1 MKLLACA
8 AMLGGVLVVLSAGTG
23 PRSPGALHG
32 RVLASRV
39 TLPSPLGEPPM
50 AGPHTRPRTDI
61 SDAALT
67 QVVQRNCV
75 LCHNDAMLTAGLSLQ
90 SFDVA
95 EAAASAP
102 VAEKMIAKLRA
113 EMMPPPGAPRPGGDT
128 LTALAETLEARIDRA
143 AARAPNPGDRS
154 FQRLNRAEYEASIR
168 DLLGLEIES
177 AAFLPLDTKS
187 ENFDNVAAVQG
198 LSPTLLDAY
207 LNAAA
212 EVTRLAFGNRDA
224 PPADVTYSVSGYAS
238 QLERVDGAPFGT
250 RGGISVIHNFPAD
263 GEYEFRVTFA
273 HTTVGNAFSGKD
285 ARFEQVE
292 ISIDGERLAL
302 LDVDQWLTVAS
313 PEGISM
319 RTEPIFVRAGPQRLT
334 AAFVRRTEGP
344 VEDLLRPHDWSM
356 ADRHTALGARGLTF
370 LPHLEHLIVGGPHRS
385 TGVSD
390 TPVRRRIFSCRPLAA
405 EEERP
410 CAERIVMRL
419 GSLAYRRPLA
429 LRDIE
434 GLMTF
439 YDQGARAGGFEEG
452 VRTSVQAILAS
463 PHFYFRLEAE
473 PEGVAP
479 GEAYE
484 IDDFA
489 LASRL
494 SFFLWGTPPDGELLS
509 LAGRRALSDERTLE
523 RQVARMLADPRAAA
537 LATRFAGQWL
547 RLQDLQKVV
556 PHVYW
561 YPDYDQQVAD
571 AMRRETELFFDHLVR
586 EDRSLLE
593 LFTADY
599 TFVNERLASHY
610 GIPDVAGPA
619 FRRVSYPDDTRR
631 GILGHG
637 SVLVQTSLAS
647 RTSPVLRGKWVMEVL
662 LGTPPPPP
670 PPGVPDLEE
679 TQGDQG
685 GRAITTRERMEIHRR
700 SEQCRSCHLYMDPM
714 GLALDNFDLTGR
726 WRTRENGMAL
736 DTRGQMYDGTPV
748 ASAADLRAALLAR
761 PIPLVRNFTK
771 NLMAYALGRGVE
783 WYDMPAVRRIAADA
797 EREGYRMSS
806 FVMGVVKSDAFRMRR
821 AAAERGGAQ

>member
-1 MKLLACA
+1 
-8 AMLGGVLVVLSAGTG
+8 
-23 PRSPGALHG
+23 
-32 RVLASRV
+32 
-39 TLPSPLGEPPM
+39 
-50 AGPHTRPRTDI
+50 
-61 SDAALT
+61 
-67 QVVQRNCV
+67 
-75 LCHNDAMLTAGLSLQ
+75 
-90 SFDVA
+90 
-95 EAAASAP
+95 
-102 VAEKMIAKLRA
+102 
-113 EMMPPPGAPRPGGDT
+113 
-128 LTALAETLEARIDRA
+128 
-143 AARAPNPGDRS
+143 
-154 FQRLNRAEYEASIR
+154 
-168 DLLGLEIES
+168 
-177 AAFLPLDTKS
+177 
-187 ENFDNVAAVQG
+187 
-198 LSPTLLDAY
+198 
-207 LNAAA
+207 
-212 EVTRLAFGNRDA
+212 
-224 PPADVTYSVSGYAS
+224 
-238 QLERVDGAPFGT
+238 
-250 RGGISVIHNFPAD
+250 
-263 GEYEFRVTFA
+263 
-273 HTTVGNAFSGKD
+273 
-285 ARFEQVE
+285 
-292 ISIDGERLAL
+292 
-302 LDVDQWLTVAS
+302 
-313 PEGISM
+313 
-319 RTEPIFVRAGPQRLT
+319 
-334 AAFVRRTEGP
+334 
-344 VEDLLRPHDWSM
+344 
-356 ADRHTALGARGLTF
+356 
-370 LPHLEHLIVGGPHRS
+370 
-385 TGVSD
+385 
-390 TPVRRRIFSCRPLAA
+390 
-405 EEERP
+405 
-410 CAERIVMRL
+410 MRL

-434 GLMTF
+434 GFMTF

-797 EREGYRMSS
+797 EHEGYRMSS